1 MNPSSMLSWIGI
13 RPRIFG
19 GFALVLSFL
28 VVLAGFAMVQVEHIG
43 GTVNELV
50 TSSAGDA
57 GMSQVRAALL
67 ASNAAAEKF
76 IRTWNVGDKD
86 AATKAIEKVGKL
98 AGDVQGQYG
107 RLQIVADGI
116 GPVLRELEVY
126 RSAFAAEA
134 EAVDRLRAA
143 TIKADNHGAVAGLTM
158 GGIQVALANRT
169 GSEPLYHPMR
179 LAGVVDAV
187 RFAMMRFD
195 STLASGDAD
204 DARVTFKYAQAA
216 IADAEIAGTDEA
228 RLKSLVTSLKATI
241 TADMAA
247 LEDVVKLASNL

>member
-116 GPVLRELEVY
+116 RELVRY
-126 RSAFAAEA
+126 HQPLCTRTDTHTTTTAALPSRAFWI
-134 EAVDRLRAA
+134 R
-143 TIKADNHGAVAGLTM
+143 
-158 GGIQVALANRT
+158 
-169 GSEPLYHPMR
+169 
-179 LAGVVDAV
+179 AV
-187 RFAMMRFD
+187 RR
-195 STLASGDAD
+195 
-204 DARVTFKYAQAA
+204 
-216 IADAEIAGTDEA
+216 AGQ
-228 RLKSLVTSLKATI
+228 R
-241 TADMAA
+241 
-247 LEDVVKLASNL
+247 